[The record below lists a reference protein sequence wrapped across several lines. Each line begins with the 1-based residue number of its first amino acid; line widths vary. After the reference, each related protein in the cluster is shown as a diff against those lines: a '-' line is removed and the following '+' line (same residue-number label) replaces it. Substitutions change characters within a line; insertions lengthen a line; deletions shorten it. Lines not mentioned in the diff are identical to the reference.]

1 MKGEV
6 WVYAESVDG
15 VLHEVSLEILSK
27 GREIADKIG
36 ASLSA
41 VLIGKDFIDLAK
53 ELVNFGA
60 DRVHLLEP
68 RDSNFYPDTEVVE
81 VLAEL
86 VKKHDPDIFLLGAT
100 SIGTEL
106 APKLA
111 AKLRTGLSAH
121 CIDLGIDEKGHLL
134 QIVPAFGGGVLATIV
149 CPDQRPQMATIS
161 PGVMRV
167 GKRESRNGKIQRR
180 EIRWKGASGIKV
192 LDTLREEP
200 VEMPLE
206 KAEVVIAGGW
216 GLGSKEDWQML
227 KDLAALLRGAV
238 GATRPP
244 VDEGWVKESQMIG
257 QSGKTV
263 RPKLYIG
270 FGISGM
276 MHHMVGIQDSD
287 FIIAVNSDPEA
298 EIFKMCDF
306 GVVGDLKEILPY
318 LIKQIRVRLEK

>member
-1 MKGEV
+1 MKGDV
-6 WVYAESVDG
+6 WVYAESIDRVS
-15 VLHEVSLEILSK
+15 HEVSLEILSK

-36 ASLSA
+36 GSLSA
-41 VLIGKDFIDLAK
+41 VLIGKGLTDLAQ
-53 ELVNFGA
+53 ELVDFGT
-60 DRVHLLEP
+60 DQVHLLEP
-68 RDSNFYPDTEVVE
+68 QDSNFYPDRQMVE

-86 VKKHDPDIFLLGAT
+86 VKEYDPDIFLLGAT
-100 SIGTEL
+100 SIGAEL

-111 AKLRTGLSAH
+111 AKLKTGLSAH
-121 CIDLGIDEKGHLL
+121 CIDLDVNKEGHLL

-167 GKRESRNGKIQRR
+167 RKRESRKRKILRR
-180 EIRWKGASGIKV
+180 QIPLKGEPRIKV
-192 LDTLREEP
+192 LETLREEP
-200 VEMPLE
+200 MEMPLE

-216 GLGSKEDWQML
+216 GLGGKEYWQML
-227 KDLAALLRGAV
+227 EELASLLRGAV

-244 VDEGWVKESQMIG
+244 VDEGWAREYQMIG

-263 RPKLYIG
+263 RPKLYMG

-298 EIFKMCDF
+298 DIFKMCDL
-306 GVVGDLKEILPY
+306 GVVGDLREILPS
-318 LIKQIRVRLEK
+318 LTKEIREKLKK

>member
-6 WVYAESVDG
+6 WVYAESIDRA
-15 VLHEVSLEILSK
+15 LHEVSLEILSK

-36 ASLSA
+36 GCLSA
-41 VLIGKDFIDLAK
+41 VLIGRGLTDLAK
-53 ELVNFGA
+53 ELVDFGA
-60 DRVHLLEP
+60 DQVHLLEP
-68 RDSNFYPDTEVVE
+68 PDSNFYPDREMVE
-81 VLAEL
+81 VLVEF
-86 VKKHDPDIFLLGAT
+86 VKEYDPDIFLLGAT

-111 AKLRTGLSAH
+111 AKLKTGLSAH
-121 CIDLGIDEKGHLL
+121 CIDLDINGEGHLV

-167 GKRESRNGKIQRR
+167 RKRGSPNGKILRR
-180 EIRWKGASGIKV
+180 EIPLKGKPRIKV
-192 LDTLREEP
+192 LEALREEP
-200 VEMPLE
+200 MEMPLE
-206 KAEVVIAGGW
+206 KAEVLIAGGW
-216 GLGSKEDWQML
+216 GLGGKEYWQIL
-227 KDLAALLRGAV
+227 EELAALLRGAV

-244 VDEGWVKESQMIG
+244 VDEGWAREYQMIG

-263 RPKLYIG
+263 RPKLYMG

-287 FIIAVNSDPEA
+287 FIIAVNSDPDA
-298 EIFKMCDF
+298 DIFKMCDL
-306 GVVGDLKEILPY
+306 GVVGDLKEILPS
-318 LIKQIRVRLEK
+318 LIKEIREKLKK

>member
-1 MKGEV
+1 MKGGV
-6 WVYAESVDG
+6 WVYAESIDRVP
-15 VLHEVSLEILSK
+15 HEVSLEILSK

-36 ASLSA
+36 GSLSA
-41 VLIGKDFIDLAK
+41 VLIGKGLTDLGK
-53 ELVNFGA
+53 ELIDFGT
-60 DRVHLLEP
+60 DQVHLLEP
-68 RDSNFYPDTEVVE
+68 QDSNFYPDRQMVE
-81 VLAEL
+81 VLVEF
-86 VKKHDPDIFLLGAT
+86 VKEYDPDIFLLGAT

-111 AKLRTGLSAH
+111 AKLKTGLSAH
-121 CIDLGIDEKGHLL
+121 CIDLDINKEGHLV

-167 GKRESRNGKIQRR
+167 RKRESRNGKILRR
-180 EIRWKGASGIKV
+180 EIPLKGEPRIEV
-192 LDTLREEP
+192 LETLREEP

-216 GLGSKEDWQML
+216 GLGGKEHWQML
-227 KDLAALLRGAV
+227 EELAALLRGAV

-244 VDEGWVKESQMIG
+244 VDEGWAREYQMIG

-263 RPKLYIG
+263 RPKLYMG

-287 FIIAVNSDPEA
+287 LIIAVNSDPDA
-298 EIFKMCDF
+298 DIFKMCDF
-306 GVVGDLKEILPY
+306 GVVGDLKEILPS
-318 LIKQIRVRLEK
+318 LIKEIREKLKK

>member
-6 WVYAESVDG
+6 WVYAESTDRA
-15 VLHEVSLEILSK
+15 LHEVSLEILSK
-27 GREIADKIG
+27 GREIADKIEG
-36 ASLSA
+36 SLSA
-41 VLIGKDFIDLAK
+41 VLVGRGLTDLGK
-53 ELVNFGA
+53 ELIDFGA
-60 DRVHLLEP
+60 DQVHLLEP
-68 RDSNFYPDTEVVE
+68 QDSNFYPDREMVE
-81 VLAEL
+81 VL
-86 VKKHDPDIFLLGAT
+86 VKFVKEYDPDIFLLGAT

-111 AKLRTGLSAH
+111 AKLKTGLSAH
-121 CIDLGIDEKGHLL
+121 CIDLDINKEGHLL

-167 GKRESRNGKIQRR
+167 RKRESPNGKILRR
-180 EIRWKGASGIKV
+180 EIPLKGEPRIKV
-192 LDTLREEP
+192 LETLREEP
-200 VEMPLE
+200 MEMPLE

-216 GLGSKEDWQML
+216 GLGGKEYWQML
-227 KDLAALLRGAV
+227 EELAALLRGAV

-244 VDEGWVKESQMIG
+244 VDEGWAREYQMIG

-263 RPKLYIG
+263 RPKLYMG

-298 EIFKMCDF
+298 DIFKMCDL
-306 GVVGDLKEILPY
+306 GVVGDLKEILPS
-318 LIKQIRVRLEK
+318 LTKEIREKLKK

>member
-6 WVYAESVDG
+6 WVYAESTDRA
-15 VLHEVSLEILSK
+15 LHEVSLEILSK
-27 GREIADKIG
+27 GREIADKIEG
-36 ASLSA
+36 SLSA
-41 VLIGKDFIDLAK
+41 VLVGRGLTDLGK
-53 ELVNFGA
+53 ELIDFGA
-60 DRVHLLEP
+60 DQVHLLEP
-68 RDSNFYPDTEVVE
+68 QDSNLYPDREMVE
-81 VLAEL
+81 VLVEF
-86 VKKHDPDIFLLGAT
+86 VKEYDPDIFLLGAT

-111 AKLRTGLSAH
+111 AKLKTGLSAH
-121 CIDLGIDEKGHLL
+121 CIDLDINKEGHLL

-167 GKRESRNGKIQRR
+167 RKRESPNGKILRR
-180 EIRWKGASGIKV
+180 EIPLKGEPRIKV
-192 LDTLREEP
+192 LETLREEP
-200 VEMPLE
+200 MEMPLE

-216 GLGSKEDWQML
+216 GLGGKEYWQML
-227 KDLAALLRGAV
+227 EELAALLRGAV
-238 GATRPP
+238 GATRPAA
-244 VDEGWVKESQMIG
+244 DEGWAREYQMIG

-263 RPKLYIG
+263 RPKLYMG

-298 EIFKMCDF
+298 DIFKMCDL
-306 GVVGDLKEILPY
+306 GVVGDLKEILPS
-318 LIKQIRVRLEK
+318 LTKEIREKLEK

>member
-1 MKGEV
+1 MKGGV
-6 WVYAESVDG
+6 WVYAESTDRVP
-15 VLHEVSLEILSK
+15 HEVSLEILSK
-27 GREIADKIG
+27 GRQIADKIG
-36 ASLSA
+36 GSLSA
-41 VLIGKDFIDLAK
+41 VLIGRGLTDLAK
-53 ELVNFGA
+53 ELIDFGA
-60 DRVHLLEP
+60 DQVHLLEP
-68 RDSNFYPDTEVVE
+68 PDTNFYPDREMVE
-81 VLAEL
+81 VLVEF
-86 VKKHDPDIFLLGAT
+86 VKEYDPDIFLLGAT

-111 AKLRTGLSAH
+111 AKLKTGLSAH
-121 CIDLGIDEKGHLL
+121 CIDLDMNKEGRLL

-167 GKRESRNGKIQRR
+167 RKRESRNGKILRR
-180 EIRWKGASGIKV
+180 EISLKGEPRIKV
-192 LDTLREEP
+192 LETLREEP
-200 VEMPLE
+200 MEMPLE

-216 GLGSKEDWQML
+216 GLGGKEYWQML
-227 KDLAALLRGAV
+227 EELAALLRGAV

-244 VDEGWVKESQMIG
+244 VDEGWAREYQMIG

-263 RPKLYIG
+263 RPKLYMG

-298 EIFKMCDF
+298 DIFKMCDL
-306 GVVGDLKEILPY
+306 GVVGDLKEILPS
-318 LIKQIRVRLEK
+318 LTKEVREKLKK